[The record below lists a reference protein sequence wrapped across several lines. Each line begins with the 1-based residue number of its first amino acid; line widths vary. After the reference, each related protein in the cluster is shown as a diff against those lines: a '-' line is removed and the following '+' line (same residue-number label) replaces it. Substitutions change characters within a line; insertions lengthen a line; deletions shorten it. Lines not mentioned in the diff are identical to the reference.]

1 MIDIRNI
8 LTLRYDPT
16 TEIKSPIP
24 QIDINQ
30 IESRKG
36 AFPSPEDIELE
47 LRSNIRKNITGLN
60 PKKISLALS
69 TGVDSNLMLSL
80 IRDEYPKLDIK
91 CISVSFDETSEA
103 NYTKKIAE
111 SMGTDFYNVTVDNPL
126 KDLPLLISIIQEPRW
141 NLYQYYF
148 IEKSRQFSNVL
159 FTGDGGDE
167 LFGGYTFRYNKFLS
181 LLNHSHDW
189 KQRVRSYLDCH
200 ERDWIP
206 DQEKLFGE
214 TVRFDWYSVY
224 SLLRKYFDNKLNPL
238 DQVFLADY
246 HGKLIYDFIPTNDK
260 FFNHFGLTGLS
271 PLLDSKII
279 DMAFKIPA
287 SAKFNDKTNVGKI
300 PLRKI
305 LSTLKGSNVSDTKIG
320 FGMDLKNL
328 WSTNAKEIVI
338 ATLSNASIFRDKI
351 ISGDFYNHM
360 IKIIEDT
367 QNVRYISK
375 MLQLLSLEIWY
386 KMFITFEWSSRHSL

>member
-24 QIDINQ
+24 KIDIDQ
-30 IESRKG
+30 LESRKG

-181 LLNHSHDW
+181 LLNHNHDW
-189 KQRVRSYLDCH
+189 KKRVRSYLDCH

-214 TVRFDWYSVY
+214 TIRFDWYSVY
-224 SLLRKYFDNKLNPL
+224 SLLRKYFDNKLDPL

-260 FFNHFGLTGLS
+260 FFNHFGLTGFS

-279 DMAFKIPA
+279 DMAFKIPS

-305 LSTLKGSNVSDTKIG
+305 LSNLKGSNVSDTKIG
-320 FGMDLKNL
+320 FGMNLKNL